1 MTKMSDVT
9 PVTLTPV
16 TREDALSLRPSR
28 VNTAEFASLVNFVA
42 RQVSQKGLQINS
54 ALIIAQSLY
63 FKCKRLSASP
73 KLTWPERKSIVT
85 GLVNWAAKK
94 YLSVSDYEA
103 LQPTLYLII
112 PDTLESLRD
121 MARSKG
127 GNLCSC
133 LFGEDRP
140 SKYSIEEDM
149 DNRLKI
155 M

>member
-1 MTKMSDVT
+1 MIDAVALNPFTAPVTT
-9 PVTLTPV
+9 PV
-16 TREDALSLRPSR
+16 RPSR
-28 VNTAEFASLVNFVA
+28 VNITEFTSLVNFVN
-42 RQVSQKGLQINS
+42 RQVSQRGLDTSS

-73 KLTWPERKSIVT
+73 KLNWPERKSVIMD
-85 GLVNWAAKK
+85 LLNWAAKK
-94 YLSVSDYEA
+94 HLTDVDYEA
-103 LQPTLYLII
+103 LQTTMYIII
-112 PDTLESLRD
+112 PDTLDSLRD

-149 DNRLKI
+149 DNRLRI
-155 M
+155 PPG